1 MIPPS
6 LVLIVLADVLG
17 VSVGDAY
24 RGALVP
30 SFLMVGLLLGWV
42 ALLSVFKP
50 QLVPALPKEARTM
63 RGWTLI
69 KSILV
74 SMVPP
79 VILIFL
85 VLGTIFVGWAT
96 PTEGGAMGAVGAL
109 ILAALRGRLNKETLH
124 GALDS
129 TTKLATSSCSFWSA
143 LPSLP
148 DLPAID
154 GDLWIEHLFSLVPG
168 GETGFM
174 IFVSLLVFVLGFF
187 IDFFEIAFILMP
199 LIGRSPRAWA
209 STWCG
214 SWSWWA

>member
-1 MIPPS
+1 
-6 LVLIVLADVLG
+6 
-17 VSVGDAY
+17 
-24 RGALVP
+24 
-30 SFLMVGLLLGWV
+30 
-42 ALLSVFKP
+42 
-50 QLVPALPKEARTM
+50 M

-129 TTKLATSSCSFWSA
+129 TTKLATFVMFILVGSTIFA
-143 LPSLP
+143 LTFR
-148 DLPAID
+148 AID

-199 LIGRSPRAWA
+199 LIGPVAETMGINMVWFLVLVGMNMAISFLTPPFGFALFYLRSVAPKK
-209 STWCG
+209 SYIDKMTG
-214 SWSWWA
+214 KTIPP